1 MTQDIN
7 ILFRKVYNRGDKWY
21 AICASNLPEEDIA
34 YILNIPVGKQQV
46 FAEDGLRIF
55 RINKDWAIIK
65 WEHTKEFYFVYLH
78 KGFIVC
84 KVHRYTPFT
93 TTGEIRLTVFK
104 VE

>member
-21 AICASNLPEEDIA
+21 GICASNLSEEDIT
-34 YILNIPVGKQQV
+34 YILNIPVGRQQV
-46 FAEDGLRIF
+46 FAEEGLRIF

-93 TTGEIRLTVFK
+93 ITGEIGLTVFK
-104 VE
+104 VV

>member
-21 AICASNLPEEDIA
+21 TICSSNLPEEDVA
-34 YILNIPVGKQQV
+34 YILNIPIGRQQV
-46 FAEDGLRIF
+46 FAKDGLCIF

-65 WEHTKEFYFVYLH
+65 WKHTKEFYFVYLH

-84 KVHRYTPFT
+84 RYESLT
-93 TTGEIRLTVFK
+93 TEETGLDVFK
-104 VE
+104 VV